1 MFPGEI
7 TGVTGL
13 SIGRWQTGR
22 LRGRADRAGRRA
34 LQDRDSWEALLV
46 AVVEGSDDHE
56 GEADG
61 GCEGEGDESVEER
74 EVGSRGG

>member
-7 TGVTGL
+7 TGISGL

-22 LRGRADRAGRRA
+22 LRVYADRAGRRA
-34 LQDRDSWEALLV
+34 IQGRDLWGALLV

-61 GCEGEGDESVEER
+61 GCEG
-74 EVGSRGG
+74 